1 VTAPQASRRS
11 RREVERRLR
20 SELREHA
27 APGELAAGRR
37 SWAVVEAA
45 LVERAPVARR
55 RRRPLLRLALVTA
68 LLAAGLAA
76 ALTSAGA
83 EVGEWIE
90 ERIGLGP
97 EETQPTL
104 RGFPGSGRLLAVS
117 DSGAWV
123 VNPGGGMR
131 RLGAYS
137 EVGWSPNGLFV
148 VGTRGH
154 RITAVEPDGEP
165 RWSLARPGR
174 LSDPAWSPGDGFRVA
189 YLERTARGRSLRVLD
204 GSGRLDHHVATG
216 VARVRPAW
224 RPGRGYVVTFAAA
237 GAPALLTVDADSG
250 RRLWSA
256 RTGAAPLELS
266 WTRDGRRLVALL
278 PRELRVYGRDG
289 RLLAERRLP
298 AGSRALTMAVHPGG
312 GRAAVALTRSKVSSV
327 LSFRL
332 RGAAGRQ
339 RELFTGS
346 GTFSDLA
353 WSPGGQRLLV
363 GWPEANQWLLVGAR
377 RPRAFAGVSRQ
388 LDPAAS
394 GAGFPR
400 LAGWCCPR

>member
-1 VTAPQASRRS
+1 MSRAL
-11 RREVERRLR
+11 EKRLR

-27 APGELAAGRR
+27 APGEPAARRR
-37 SWAVVEAA
+37 SWEVVEAA
-45 LVERAPVARR
+45 LAERAGLGEVGRR
-55 RRRPLLRLALVTA
+55 RQRPLLRLVLVAA
-68 LLAAGLAA
+68 LLATGLAA
-76 ALTSAGA
+76 ALTPAGA

-104 RGFPGSGRLLAVS
+104 RGFPGGGRLLAVS

-148 VGTRGH
+148 IGTQGH
-154 RITAVEPDGEP
+154 RITALEPDGEP

-189 YLERTARGRSLRVLD
+189 YLERARAGTSVRVVD
-204 GSGRLDHHVATG
+204 GSGRFDHL
-216 VARVRPAW
+216 VARRAARLTPAW
-224 RPGRGYVVTFAAA
+224 RPGRGYVLTFAAA
-237 GAPALLTVDADSG
+237 GSAATFTVDADSG

-256 RTGAAPLELS
+256 RTGRPPVALA
-266 WTRDGRRLVALL
+266 WTRNGGRLVALL
-278 PRELRVYGRDG
+278 PRSLRVYGRNG
-289 RLLAERRLP
+289 RLLGERRLP
-298 AGSRALTMAVHPGG
+298 AGRARALAVHPAGR
-312 GRAAVALTRSKVSSV
+312 RAAVAVTRRDVSSV
-327 LSFRL
+327 LSLRL
-332 RGAAGRQ
+332 DRPGAAPRQ
-339 RELFTGS
+339 LFTGS
-346 GTFSDLA
+346 GTFSGLA
-353 WSPGGQRLLV
+353 WSPNGRRLLV
-363 GWPEANQWLLVGAR
+363 GWPEANQWLLVGGK

-388 LDPAAS
+388 LDPGAT

-400 LAGWCCPR
+400 PSGWCCPR